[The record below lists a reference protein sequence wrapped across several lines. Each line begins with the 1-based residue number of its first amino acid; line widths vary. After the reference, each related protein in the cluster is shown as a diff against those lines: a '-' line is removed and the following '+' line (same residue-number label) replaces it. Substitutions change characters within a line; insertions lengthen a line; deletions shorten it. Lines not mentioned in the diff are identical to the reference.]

1 MKKSSDE
8 EARELIRATQDADTV
23 IAAARAKLQ
32 KELDEFTEAEEAK
45 QSVIYK
51 ERSDA
56 QAKVYE
62 LDEQMTKSKNRVLV
76 QEEVINVEMSQKSA
90 ELRGAREKLERIVR
104 FIHLGRWMTGN
115 TVEEDKKFDPELKL
129 TAYSYGSPKPI
140 EQIGEL
146 RNTAFTIIRA
156 YLVENKRPKN
166 KYQVEV
172 VGRTIFSGNK
182 FERDGNDIADLPK
195 NYGSEINASGDNI
208 HTVMGVGAT
217 RADALKQWDRSWK
230 KVVESS
236 EWFKSIIKAEAE
248 LQEVLDGKY
257 SSVEWQRA
265 YLLSRAK
272 YFEENYS
279 GGTSTPE
286 YQAVVAELGGLG
298 GEIDTS
304 KEMPNITADEQR
316 MNELEMQFESYIKH
330 HPDAPSNYMT
340 ISIVLGVSDEYYAL
354 MEKFGQL

>member
-8 EARELIRATQDADTV
+8 EATELIRATQDADAA
-23 IAAARAKLQ
+23 IAAASAKLQ
-32 KELDEFTEAEEAK
+32 KELDEFIIVEEAK
-45 QSVIYK
+45 QANIDN
-51 ERSDA
+51 ERRQA
-56 QAKVYE
+56 QATVYE
-62 LDEQMTKSKNRVLV
+62 LDEQMTKSRNRVLV
-76 QEEVINVEMSQKSA
+76 QEEVINVEISQKSA

-104 FIHLGRWMTGN
+104 FIHLGRWMTGDS
-115 TVEEDKKFDPELKL
+115 VEEDEKFDPELKL

-140 EQIGEL
+140 EQIGEI

-166 KYQVEV
+166 KYQIEV
-172 VGRTIFSGNK
+172 VGRTIFSGNR
-182 FERDGNDIADLPK
+182 FERYNNDIVDLPK
-195 NYGSEINASGDNI
+195 NYGSEINASGDNV

-265 YLLSRAK
+265 YLLSRMDFYEKK
-272 YFEENYS
+272 YL

-286 YQAVVAELGGLG
+286 YTAIIGELGRLG
-298 GEIDTS
+298 GGIDTS
-304 KEMPNITADEQR
+304 KVLPDITTDER
-316 MNELEMQFESYIKH
+316 RIDELEMQFESYIKH
-330 HPDAPSNYMT
+330 HPDAPNNYMT
-340 ISIVLGVSDEYYAL
+340 IAMVLGVSDEYYAL
-354 MEKFGQL
+354 IVKFERQ